1 MHSSLFATAVN
12 FNESSLHLPI
22 GACQAIIFFM
32 QDAHVKMPLCV
43 FNTFTVDNNRAA
55 LSRKVEM
62 YLLQT
67 QSTVRTQSLEL
78 LYSIAASSSTED
90 QCTGKKSNILSSGFG
105 LLTIVEV
112 NVTATNIFVQIHFSC
127 VRGE

>member
-1 MHSSLFATAVN
+1 MNSSLFATAVS

-22 GACQAIIFFM
+22 GACQAIFFM
-32 QDAHVKMPLCV
+32 QDAHAKMPLCV

-55 LSRKVEM
+55 FSRKVEM

-67 QSTVRTQSLEL
+67 QSPGRTQSLEL
-78 LYSIAASSSTED
+78 LYSMAASSSTED

-105 LLTIVEV
+105 LLTTVEV